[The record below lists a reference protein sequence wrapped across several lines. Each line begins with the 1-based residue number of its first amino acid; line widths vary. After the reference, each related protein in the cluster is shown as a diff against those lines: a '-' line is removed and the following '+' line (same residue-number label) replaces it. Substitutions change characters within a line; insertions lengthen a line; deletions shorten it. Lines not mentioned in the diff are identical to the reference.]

1 MSELQAVPSEPEKA
15 TTRVTINKD
24 QAMSLK
30 IGLAIRLEVAGEVK
44 ELSRCYNDKEKYDVV
59 IEDPIVKNITPS
71 ADEKEDAEESDD
83 KEESLAKV
91 SLDDLKKLIS
101 KSE

>member
-1 MSELQAVPSEPEKA
+1 
-15 TTRVTINKD
+15 
-24 QAMSLK
+24 
-30 IGLAIRLEVAGEVK
+30 
-44 ELSRCYNDKEKYDVV
+44 VV

-71 ADEKEDAEESDD
+71 ADEEDTEDSDD
-83 KEESLAKV
+83 QEESLAKV